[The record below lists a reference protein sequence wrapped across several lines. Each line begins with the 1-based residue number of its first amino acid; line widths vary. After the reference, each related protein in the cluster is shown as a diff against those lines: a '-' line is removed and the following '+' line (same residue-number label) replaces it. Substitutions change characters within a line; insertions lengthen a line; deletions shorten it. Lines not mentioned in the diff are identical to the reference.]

1 MKKIKNIVMN
11 IVETFNL
18 TKEFN
23 GIVAVNNVNLKIKE
37 GEIFGL
43 LGPNGAGKTTFISM
57 LCTLL
62 KPTRGTAKVNGFD
75 IVKQQNEVR
84 KSIGIV
90 FQDPSLDNRLTGREN
105 LEMHAGL
112 YGVPKSERKKRIDEV
127 LKLVGLYERARELV
141 RNYSGGMKR
150 RLEIA
155 RALIHY
161 PKVLFLDEP
170 TLGLDPQTRE
180 HIWEYI
186 KKLAE
191 RERITILLTTHYMEE
206 ADALCDRVAIMDYG
220 EIKVLDTPENLK
232 NSLEGDVLSLE
243 VKNPKIFVEKI
254 KKLDSI
260 KKIHVAENRI
270 SMTVKNA
277 EKLAPKV
284 LDFARKN
291 KIPVSSISIRKPS
304 LGDVFLH
311 YTGREIREETGEP
324 KEMMKRR
331 MRRF

>member
-1 MKKIKNIVMN
+1 MFPI
-11 IVETFNL
+11 ETFNL
-18 TKEFN
+18 TKKFN
-23 GIVAVNNVNLKIKE
+23 GLVAVNKVSLKIKE

-62 KPTRGTAKVNGFD
+62 KPTSGRAKVNGFD
-75 IVKQQNEVR
+75 IIKEQNEVR

-112 YGVPKSERKKRIDEV
+112 YGVPKEERKKRIDEV
-127 LKLVGLYERARELV
+127 LRLVGLYERANELV

-155 RALIHY
+155 RGLIHY

-191 RERITILLTTHYMEE
+191 KENITILLTTHYMEE
-206 ADALCDRVAIMDYG
+206 ADALCNRVAIMDYG

-232 NSLEGDVLSLE
+232 NSLEGDILMLE
-243 VKNPKIFVEKI
+243 IKNGKNFFEKV
-254 KKLDSI
+254 KKLHSV
-260 KKIHVAENRI
+260 KKIHIAENKI
-270 SMTVKNA
+270 SMTVRNA
-277 EKLAPKV
+277 EKFAPKV
-284 LDFARKN
+284 LEFARKN
-291 KIPVSSISIRKPS
+291 KIFVNSISVRKPS

-311 YTGREIREETGEP
+311 YTGREIREEMGEG

-331 MRRF
+331 ARIL

>member
-1 MKKIKNIVMN
+1 MHVIEV
-11 IVETFNL
+11 FNL

-23 GIVAVNNVNLKIKE
+23 GLKAVNNVSLSIEE
-37 GEIFGL
+37 GEVFGL

-62 KPTRGTAKVNGFD
+62 RPTSGTARVNGFD
-75 IVKQQNEVR
+75 IVKQQGEVR

-90 FQDPSLDNRLTGREN
+90 FQEPSLDNRLTGREN

-112 YGVPKSERKKRIDEV
+112 YGVPKAERKKRIEEV
-127 LKLVGLYERARELV
+127 LELV
-141 RNYSGGMKR
+141 ALSDRADELVKTYSGGMKR

-155 RALIHY
+155 RGLIHY

-191 RERITILLTTHYMEE
+191 REHITILLTTHYMEE
-206 ADALCDRVAIMDYG
+206 ADALCNRVAIMDYG
-220 EIKVLDTPENLK
+220 EIKVLDTPEALK
-232 NSLEGDVLSLE
+232 NSLEGDVISLE
-243 VKNPKIFVEKI
+243 VDKSEGVAEKI
-254 KKLDSI
+254 KGLEEV
-260 KKIHVAENRI
+260 KKVHVINSTI
-270 SMTVKNA
+270 FITVKNA
-277 EKLAPKV
+277 ESFAPKILEFV
-284 LDFARKN
+284 KGNGGVVKA
-291 KIPVSSISIRKPS
+291 ISIRKPS

-311 YTGREIREETGEP
+311 YTGREIREEKAERP
-324 KEMMKRR
+324 EMERFRR
-331 MRRF
+331 RV

>member
-1 MKKIKNIVMN
+1 VYII
-11 IVETFNL
+11 ETFNL

-23 GIVAVNNVNLKIKE
+23 GLKAVNNVSLQIEE

-62 KPTRGTAKVNGFD
+62 RPTSGTAKVNGFD
-75 IVKQQNEVR
+75 IIKQQSEVR

-112 YGVPKSERKKRIDEV
+112 YGVPKAERKKRIEEV
-127 LKLVGLYERARELV
+127 LDLVALSDRADELV
-141 RNYSGGMKR
+141 KNYSGGMKR

-155 RALIHY
+155 RGLIHY

-186 KKLAE
+186 KKLAK
-191 RERITILLTTHYMEE
+191 RENITILLTTHYMEE
-206 ADALCDRVAIMDYG
+206 ADALCNRVAIMDHG

-232 NSLEGDVLSLE
+232 NSLEGDVIILE
-243 VKNPKIFVEKI
+243 ANRSETIAEKI
-254 KKLDSI
+254 KSLEEV
-260 KKIHVAENRI
+260 KKVHIIDNKI
-270 SMTVKNA
+270 FITVKNA
-277 EKLAPKV
+277 EIFAPKI
-284 LDFARKN
+284 LEFAKSN
-291 KIPVSSISIRKPS
+291 DVTVTSMSMRKPS

-311 YTGREIREETGEP
+311 YTGREIREEKAEKVGME
-324 KEMMKRR
+324 KFRR
-331 MRRF
+331 RI

>member
-1 MKKIKNIVMN
+1 MHIIE
-11 IVETFNL
+11 IFNL

-23 GIVAVNNVNLKIKE
+23 GLKAVNNVSLSIEE
-37 GEIFGL
+37 GEVFGL

-62 KPTRGTAKVNGFD
+62 RPTSGTARVNGFD
-75 IVKQQNEVR
+75 IVKQQGEVR

-90 FQDPSLDNRLTGREN
+90 FQEPSLDNRLTGREN

-112 YGVPKSERKKRIDEV
+112 YGVPKAERKKRIEEV
-127 LKLVGLYERARELV
+127 LELV
-141 RNYSGGMKR
+141 ALSDRADELVKTYSGGMKR

-155 RALIHY
+155 RGLIHY

-191 RERITILLTTHYMEE
+191 REHITILLTTHYMEE
-206 ADALCDRVAIMDYG
+206 ADALCNRVAIMDYG
-220 EIKVLDTPENLK
+220 EIKVLDTPEALK
-232 NSLEGDVLSLE
+232 NSLEGDVISLE
-243 VKNPKIFVEKI
+243 VDKSEGVAEKI
-254 KKLDSI
+254 KGLEEV
-260 KKIHVAENRI
+260 KKVHVINSTI
-270 SMTVKNA
+270 FITVKNA
-277 EKLAPKV
+277 ESFAPKILEFV
-284 LDFARKN
+284 KSNGGVVKA
-291 KIPVSSISIRKPS
+291 ISIRKPS

-311 YTGREIREETGEP
+311 YTGREIREEKAERT
-324 KEMMKRR
+324 EMERFRR
-331 MRRF
+331 RV

>member
-1 MKKIKNIVMN
+1 MN
-11 IVETFNL
+11 AVETFNL

-23 GIVAVNNVNLKIKE
+23 GLKAVNNVSLSIQE

-62 KPTRGTAKVNGFD
+62 KPTSGTAKINGFD
-75 IVKQQNEVR
+75 IIKQQSEVR
-84 KSIGIV
+84 KSIGVV

-112 YGVPKSERKKRIDEV
+112 YGVPNAERKKRIEEV
-127 LKLVGLYERARELV
+127 LELVALSERADELV

-155 RALIHY
+155 RGLIHY

-186 KKLAE
+186 KRLAE

-206 ADALCDRVAIMDYG
+206 ADVLCNRVAIMDYG

-232 NSLEGDVLSLE
+232 NSLEGDVVTLE
-243 VKNPKIFVEKI
+243 VDKSEAIVEKI
-254 KKLDSI
+254 KGLEEV
-260 KKIHVAENRI
+260 KKVHVVSNTIFITAKSAE
-270 SMTVKNA
+270 SF
-277 EKLAPKV
+277 APKI
-284 LDFARKN
+284 LDFVKSNGTAVN
-291 KIPVSSISIRKPS
+291 SMSIRKPS

-311 YTGREIREETGEP
+311 YTGREIREEKAERP
-324 KEMMKRR
+324 EMERFRR
-331 MRRF
+331 RL

>member
-1 MKKIKNIVMN
+1 MHIIEV
-11 IVETFNL
+11 FNL

-23 GIVAVNNVNLKIKE
+23 GLKAVNNVSLSIEE
-37 GEIFGL
+37 GEVFGL

-62 KPTRGTAKVNGFD
+62 RPTSGTARVNGFD
-75 IVKQQNEVR
+75 IVKQQGEVR

-90 FQDPSLDNRLTGREN
+90 FQEPSLDNRLTGREN

-112 YGVPKSERKKRIDEV
+112 YGVPKAERKKRIEEV
-127 LKLVGLYERARELV
+127 LELV
-141 RNYSGGMKR
+141 ALSDRADELVKTYSGGMKR

-155 RALIHY
+155 RGLIHY

-191 RERITILLTTHYMEE
+191 REHITILLTTHYMEE
-206 ADALCDRVAIMDYG
+206 ADALCNRVAIMDYG
-220 EIKVLDTPENLK
+220 EIKVLDTPEALK
-232 NSLEGDVLSLE
+232 NSLEGDVISLE
-243 VKNPKIFVEKI
+243 VDKSEGVAEKI
-254 KKLDSI
+254 KGLEEV
-260 KKIHVAENRI
+260 KKVHVINSTI
-270 SMTVKNA
+270 FITVKNA
-277 EKLAPKV
+277 ESFAPKILEFV
-284 LDFARKN
+284 KSNGGIVKA
-291 KIPVSSISIRKPS
+291 ISIRKPS

-311 YTGREIREETGEP
+311 YTGREIREEKAERT
-324 KEMMKRR
+324 EMERFRR
-331 MRRF
+331 RV

>member
-1 MKKIKNIVMN
+1 MN
-11 IVETFNL
+11 IVETFKL
-18 TKEFN
+18 TKKFN
-23 GIVAVNNVNLKIKE
+23 GLVAVNNVSLKIKE

-43 LGPNGAGKTTFISM
+43 LGPNGAGKTTLISM

-62 KPTRGTAKVNGFD
+62 RPTSGTAKVNGFD

-90 FQDPSLDNRLTGREN
+90 FQESSLDNRLTGREN
-105 LEMHAGL
+105 LKMHAGL
-112 YGVPKSERKKRIDEV
+112 YGVPKNERKRRIDEV
-127 LKLVGLYERARELV
+127 LKLVGLYERANELV
-141 RNYSGGMKR
+141 KNYSGGMKR

-155 RALIHY
+155 RGLIHY

-206 ADALCDRVAIMDYG
+206 ADALCDRVAIMDHG
-220 EIKVLDTPENLK
+220 EIKVVDTPENLK
-232 NSLEGDVLSLE
+232 NSLEGDAITLE
-243 VKNPKIFVEKI
+243 VNNSKKFLERMRKI
-254 KKLDSI
+254 KSI
-260 KKIHVAENRI
+260 KKIHAEENKI
-270 SMTVKNA
+270 SITVKNA
-277 EKLAPKV
+277 EKLAPKI
-284 LDFARKN
+284 LELARKN
-291 KIPVSSISIRKPS
+291 KILVNSISIRKPG

-311 YTGREIREETGEP
+311 YTGREIGES
-324 KEMMKRR
+324 KEMLKRR
-331 MRRF
+331 SRVL